1 MSTQNIYALTDT
13 WNAGGTTFTA
23 IKMDVLDTA
32 SAAGSLLMDL
42 QVGGSSR
49 FNVNKSGGIVAVL
62 PAAGNALD
70 ITNSNA
76 GNLGVAIQTRH
87 NSASPAVDDY
97 VGYWNIRGNDS
108 LGNNTLY
115 GWFQCLIV
123 DPTDG
128 SEKGQMYIG
137 AGGGSQ
143 LNIGQ
148 GVYTTGAAA
157 PGDVNVIAA
166 RQIKTQARTVAQLP
180 AAGTVGA
187 GTRGWVS
194 DSTVAFS
201 TAVITDIVAGGG
213 ANGCPVYSDGTNWR
227 IG

>member
-1 MSTQNIYALTDT
+1 MSYIYDLTDT
-13 WNAGGTTFTA
+13 WNAAGTTFTA
-23 IKMDVLDTA
+23 IKINVTDTA
-32 SAAGSLLMDL
+32 SAAGSALMDL
-42 QVGGSSR
+42 QVDGTSR
-49 FNVNKSGGIVAVL
+49 VKIEKNGGIVAVL
-62 PAAGNALD
+62 PAAGNALNL
-70 ITNSNA
+70 TNSDP

-115 GWFQCLIV
+115 GYFQCLIV

-128 SEKGQMYIG
+128 SEKGQMYVG
-137 AGGGSQ
+137 AGGGSE
-143 LNIGQ
+143 LRIGQ
-148 GVYTTGAAA
+148 GVHTSGATA

-194 DSTVAFS
+194 DSNVAFS